1 VSADPAGCSSFLRV
15 VVALDTRPP
24 AGNVFLGIDDRTTR
38 PPDPFLGVDP
48 RYSIIQASTQARKHM
63 SSTHENPNELS
74 LLMELR
80 LAFGPGTRLWAYRS
94 REDLCYDWLHF
105 KERRANASFREFA
118 LGLYI
123 QEKEQTLHRASSSA
137 IRRRVAA
144 ILKAYR
150 VEKRQ
155 RIVPAVAS
163 PPRSNGGPRTQHDRG
178 RQTLSLGELPVAQA
192 LFPDAGSP
200 SLRVNEVAR

>member
-1 VSADPAGCSSFLRV
+1 VAKPLDPFTGVNSADPIL
-15 VVALDTRPP
+15 
-24 AGNVFLGIDDRTTR
+24 
-38 PPDPFLGVDP
+38 
-48 RYSIIQASTQARKHM
+48 QASTQVQIYM
-63 SSTHENPNELS
+63 SSSHNDLNELS

-123 QEKEQTLHRASSSA
+123 QEKEQALHCASSRA
-137 IRRRVAA
+137 IRRRVVA

-150 VEKRQ
+150 VEKRH
-155 RIVPAVAS
+155 RIVPAVAG
-163 PPRSNGGPRTQHDRG
+163 PPRLKGGPRPPHDRG
-178 RQTLSLGELPVAQA
+178 WQTLSLGELPVAQA
-192 LFPDAGSP
+192 LFPDANSP
-200 SLRVNEVAR
+200 PLRENEVAR

>member
-1 VSADPAGCSSFLRV
+1 MSSFHN
-15 VVALDTRPP
+15 D
-24 AGNVFLGIDDRTTR
+24 I
-38 PPDPFLGVDP
+38 
-48 RYSIIQASTQARKHM
+48 
-63 SSTHENPNELS
+63 NELS

-105 KERRANASFREFA
+105 KERKANASFREFA

-123 QEKEQTLHRASSSA
+123 QEKEQALHCASSNA
-137 IRRRVAA
+137 IRRRVVA

-150 VEKRQ
+150 VKKRH

-163 PPRSNGGPRTQHDRG
+163 PPQSNGGPRPQHDRG
-178 RQTLSLGELPVAQA
+178 RQTLSLGELPVVQA
-192 LFPDAGSP
+192 LFPDASNP
-200 SLRVNEVAR
+200 PLRENEVAR